1 MDDPLWAFAGAFF
14 ATALVWALYLAMQI
28 IHREAVMLA
37 NGAYAEARALRE
49 ACEMISA
56 IRATRASAAACRPK
70 QGP

>member
-1 MDDPLWAFAGAFF
+1 MTEETQGVLHE
-14 ATALVWALYLAMQI
+14 LAMQI